1 MIIDTSIDTTIDNLE
16 VATYFKLEELHNK
29 KSKLA
34 TNCHKNKTELFTNEE
49 YIKLQ
54 FEEMKLLKEEYELF

>member
-1 MIIDTSIDTTIDNLE
+1 MIIDTSIDTTINNMD
-16 VATYFKLEELHNK
+16 VATYFKLEELHNT

-34 TNCHKNKTELFTNEE
+34 TNYHKNKTELFINEE

>member
-29 KSKLA
+29 K
-34 TNCHKNKTELFTNEE
+34 
-49 YIKLQ
+49 
-54 FEEMKLLKEEYELF
+54 